1 MICVIHVL
9 NHHIVHEDCKFIFIE
24 IAMLK
29 YLYDLIALKKK
40 IINSNLVIFN
50 CYCSVHTDDQQYERS
65 SDNDLI
71 PSIRTENHQNKR

>member
-1 MICVIHVL
+1 
-9 NHHIVHEDCKFIFIE
+9 
-24 IAMLK
+24 MLK